1 MQKLVCRVE
10 EVTLDNPPKFYALSY
25 TWGKPGAT
33 LSIFCNWGTMEIATN
48 LHEAM
53 VTLFSE
59 PRSLDLP
66 IWIDAICIN
75 QRRRREG
82 GASCEDG
89 GRGRKATKVVV
100 WLGPG
105 TARGDLAIDFL
116 DRLGQALKKVP
127 HHPELNEH
135 QHFGLPD
142 QYRELWP
149 ALGHLFRRK

>member
-1 MQKLVCRVE
+1 
-10 EVTLDNPPKFYALSY
+10 VTLDNPPKFYALSY

-33 LSIFCNWGTMEIATN
+33 LSIFCNGRTMEIATN

-59 PRSLDLP
+59 PHSLDLP

-75 QRRRREG
+75 QKDDEEKG
-82 GASCEDG
+82 VQVAKMGDVY
-89 GRGRKATKVVV
+89 RKATKVVV

-105 TARGDLAIDFL
+105 TARSNLAIDFL
-116 DRLGQALKKVP
+116 DRLGQALKIVP